1 MLVNILYSKYILIY
15 YRHIHVD
22 RNTIVIYFTIL
33 FLNSY
38 MSFYLKLFMNL
49 MIFISLGLIKTFR
62 TTGVFSSLP
71 MDIQPL

>member
-1 MLVNILYSKYILIY
+1 MLVSILYSKYISIY

-22 RNTIVIYFTIL
+22 RNTIVIYFAIL
-33 FLNSY
+33 LLNSY

-49 MIFISLGLIKTFR
+49 LIFMSLGLIKTFR
-62 TTGVFSSLP
+62 ITGVFSSLP